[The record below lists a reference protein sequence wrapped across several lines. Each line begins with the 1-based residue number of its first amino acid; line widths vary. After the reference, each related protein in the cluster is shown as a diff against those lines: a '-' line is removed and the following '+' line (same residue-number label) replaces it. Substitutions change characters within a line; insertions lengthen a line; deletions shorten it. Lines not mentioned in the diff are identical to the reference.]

1 MNLKRGSNTNPPN
14 RNERETVD
22 YTVLVFVKQVP
33 DTQNITGDAMT
44 PEGTVNRAALPAIFN
59 PEDLNA
65 LELALQLKDR
75 YQAKVVV
82 ATMGPPNAAE
92 VLRNSLF
99 RGADEAILLTDRAF
113 AGADTLATSY
123 ALSCVAAKLGKV
135 DLILC
140 GRQAIDGDTAQVGP
154 QIAEKL
160 QLPQICYT
168 EEVIELT
175 GNKIVARRAIEG
187 GYEILESPLPA
198 LLTVIDA
205 NEPRPMAAHK
215 IMKYKRARTKSEVA
229 KAFGTDRAGEVAAE
243 IERLRA
249 KNLLIE
255 EWSADD
261 SGADRSRCG
270 LAGSPTK
277 VKKITNVVLTAS
289 EAKTIEPTAEGIND
303 LMHELIS
310 DHTLG

>member
-1 MNLKRGSNTNPPN
+1 MSYNI
-14 RNERETVD
+14 
-22 YTVLVFVKQVP
+22 LVFVKQVP

-75 YQAKVVV
+75 YGATVTV
-82 ATMGPPNAAE
+82 ATMGMPAAAE
-92 VLRNSLF
+92 TLRQALY
-99 RGADEAILLTDRAF
+99 RGADHAILVTDRAL

-123 ALSCVAAKLGKV
+123 ALSKVAEKLGNV
-135 DLILC
+135 DLVLC

-160 QLPQICYT
+160 GIPQICYV
-168 EEVIELT
+168 EEVQELS
-175 GNKIVARRAIEG
+175 GKSIRCRRAIEG

-205 NEPRPMAAHK
+205 NSPRPMNAK
-215 IMKYKRARTKSEVA
+215 RIMKYKRSRTPGEVA
-229 KAFGTDRAGEVAAE
+229 KEHENDNYTTNVDGEIEKLKASGLLIDQFSAADIAAE
-243 IERLRA
+243 P
-249 KNLLIE
+249 
-255 EWSADD
+255 
-261 SGADRSRCG
+261 DRIG
-270 LAGSPTK
+270 FAGSPTK
-277 VKKITNVVLTAS
+277 VKQVMSVVLTAGEVKKIS
-289 EAKTIEPTAEGIND
+289 PDAAGIAG
-303 LMHELIS
+303 LIHELIS